1 MEELNAKL
9 DFTDITLNE
18 AEGKYKN
25 VVKIMSEDTPFL
37 KTWAIRS
44 TLSITSQT
52 GICVMEIQCHEDGSL
67 YIIDYVP
74 SSVGDVYYNPDIQI
88 LSEWS
93 QKKGWKMPEP
103 SESLVRSNKPFWKH
117 FWDTL
122 LIDSIY
128 FDKIYGE
135 RDQLSEGSH
144 DE

>member
-1 MEELNAKL
+1 MDELTSQI

-25 VVKIMSEDTPFL
+25 VVKIMSKDSPFL
-37 KTWAIRS
+37 KTWVICS
-44 TLSITSQT
+44 SVSITSQI
-52 GICVMEIQCHEDGSL
+52 GMCFIEIQCHEDGSL
-67 YIIDYVP
+67 YILDYQP

-93 QKKGWKMPEP
+93 QKSGWKIPEP
-103 SESLVRSNKPFWKH
+103 SESLIISNKLFWKH

-122 LIDSIY
+122 LIDSSY
-128 FDKIYGE
+128 FDKIYGVRSQLRE
-135 RDQLSEGSH
+135 GDQ